1 MNFSALNK
9 KLVVGGLLAAMTLS
23 AIAPAAYA
31 GNGRGRGN
39 HKYRRGEVR
48 YSQPSYSYY
57 PTRRV
62 AYRSY
67 PTRVHSYPTRVYHRG
82 SGAAPVIAGFIGGL
96 AIGAILGSSHAQ
108 PAYAQPYRYD
118 DRDVYYVDPYADR
131 SYASLSVYVSNTE
144 RCEHPRLVRVIDRR
158 SNHCV
163 RTIRYSD
170 GGWQD
175 CGRGNGGY
183 DDGYFDRYGHDRDGG
198 RYDDRDGRYDDRDGR
213 YDDRYDDED
222 YEN

>member
-9 KLVVGGLLAAMTLS
+9 KLVTGGLLAAMALS

-31 GNGRGRGN
+31 GGGNGRGRGHN
-39 HKYRRGEVR
+39 KWRRSEVR

-67 PTRVHSYPTRVYHRG
+67 PVTTRVYHRS
-82 SGAAPVIAGFIGGL
+82 SGAGPVIAGFIGGL
-96 AIGAILGSSHAQ
+96 AIGAILSSHAQ
-108 PAYAQPYRYD
+108 PVYAEPYRYD
-118 DRDVYYVDPYADR
+118 DRDVYYVDPYSDR
-131 SYASLSVYVSNTE
+131 SYSSLSVYISNT
-144 RCEHPRLVRVIDRR
+144 RTCDHPRLVRVIDRR
-158 SNHCV
+158 SDRCV

-170 GGWQD
+170 NGWQD

-198 RYDDRDGRYDDRDGR
+198 RYDDRDGRC
-213 YDDRYDDED
+213 DDRYDDEG